1 MPKVKQSNDDFEIY
15 STVDAEGNRGLVQV
29 SDPLHRMIL
38 ERLSK
43 GPMSTTEI
51 SDYTEKAQSTL
62 SVHLD
67 QMVMRNLIRSEY
79 DKNDSRRKI
88 FSITSVKVAS
98 SKPVSTEGVEEAKQ
112 AISAA
117 IKEGNLFYKYLFRSV
132 LMSAEANGM
141 DISPMMEILG
151 SQMADKM
158 AQRINTNKME
168 DIIQEL
174 QTFYEKNDMGEVCV
188 YSFMPLT
195 IIIRD
200 ADEYE
205 YKFQATASFS
215 HGLFKT
221 LLTKVLG
228 KKYEVTMSEIFG
240 SGNNYYKFVIEQ
252 VA

>member
-15 STVDAEGNRGLVQV
+15 STMDAEGNRGLVQV

-38 ERLSK
+38 DRLSK

-67 QMVMRNLIRSEY
+67 QMVMKNLIRSEY

-88 FSITSVKVAS
+88 FSISSIKVAS
-98 SKPVSTEGVEEAKQ
+98 SKPVIVEGVDEAKL
-112 AISAA
+112 AISSA
-117 IKEGNLFYKYLFRSV
+117 IKEGNPFYKYLFRAV

-141 DISPMMEILG
+141 DISPMMQILG

-174 QTFYEKNDMGEVCV
+174 QTFYEKNDMGEVCA
-188 YSFMPLT
+188 YQ
-195 IIIRD
+195 I
-200 ADEYE
+200 
-205 YKFQATASFS
+205 
-215 HGLFKT
+215 
-221 LLTKVLG
+221 
-228 KKYEVTMSEIFG
+228 
-240 SGNNYYKFVIEQ
+240 
-252 VA
+252 